1 MSISQAKVDN
11 LGMYHTIAKD
21 LDEYKGGTDLM
32 HDIGMFIQRKP
43 KKYTVWKLTSFATS
57 EYTAN
62 K

>member
-1 MSISQAKVDN
+1 MSILQAKVDN
-11 LGMYHTIAKD
+11 LGMYHAI
-21 LDEYKGGTDLM
+21 LDEYKRGTDLM

-43 KKYTVWKLTSFATS
+43 KKYTVWKLMSFATS